1 MAFDDG
7 SWRFLV
13 VQEVREV
20 IVRHRVP
27 FRKKPTAIIHSSPWA
42 AHMEPDPVEMPP
54 EHDTN
59 ALLPELGT
67 GGLNK
72 WGQLAGGA
80 FGRAQAKRSMAMEHT
95 AGAVRRNGGGSGG
108 GGGGSASQQARRG
121 PGWAEFANQLG
132 FNPPDH
138 PRLEKTLKPTSPLT
152 TPLIGQHRATSPP
165 SANFNSGPSRASF
178 ESEISVLSELKRG
191 VPSPPQGVRRA
202 PGPARVVS
210 QGQHQIAG
218 PSAPPG
224 PAADFG
230 AAPMPPAHRRFGAR
244 RSLVADI
251 IVGPGRSS
259 PGRGDRGAA
268 AAGGAALFGVGL

>member
-1 MAFDDG
+1 MA
-7 SWRFLV
+7 SWRFLA
-13 VQEVREV
+13 VQEVKEV

-59 ALLPELGT
+59 ALLPERGT

-80 FGRAQAKRSMAMEHT
+80 LGRAQAKRSMAVEHA

-121 PGWAEFANQLG
+121 RGGAEFGNQLG

-138 PRLEKTLKPTSPLT
+138 PRLEKSLKSTSPLT

-165 SANFNSGPSRASF
+165 SANFNSDPSRASF
-178 ESEISVLSELKRG
+178 ESEVSELSKLKRS

-218 PSAPPG
+218 LSTPPG
-224 PAADFG
+224 PTAGFG

-244 RSLVADI
+244 RSLHVVAEI
-251 IVGPGRSS
+251 FRA
-259 PGRGDRGAA
+259 RDRGAA
-268 AAGGAALFGVGL
+268 AAGGAALFGVGM